1 MKPLYLSLIGI
12 FALGIIISAVYAS
25 TVAAGPPDSKTVQFG
40 RDPGNRPPVGR
51 PCNEDPA
58 PGKPSCF
65 PGDHD
70 ESAEADDVLVPR
82 TVAISAGG
90 SVLFDNAG
98 GVHRVTVYDAGTKPK
113 DIDTSNIVSR
123 HIDDD
128 TGRLDW
134 GSPGDD
140 LQFQFDEPGKYLII
154 CSFQSHFEN
163 REMYGYVIV
172 K

>member
-1 MKPLYLSLIGI
+1 MGI
-12 FALGIIISAVYAS
+12 FALGIIISAAYVT
-25 TVAAGPPDSKTVQFG
+25 TVAAGPPDSKTVKFG
-40 RDPGNRPPVGR
+40 QNPGNRPPPGR
-51 PCNEDPA
+51 PCEEDPA

-65 PGDHD
+65 PSDHD
-70 ESAEADDVLVPR
+70 ESAEADDTLVPR
-82 TVAISAGG
+82 TVAVSAGG

-113 DIDTSNIVSR
+113 DIDSSLGAGID
-123 HIDDD
+123 IDDPTD
-128 TGRLDW
+128 RLAW
-134 GSPGDD
+134 GARRAD

-154 CSFQSHFEN
+154 CSFRSHFED